1 MSWRPLVV
9 AALIVILNPLLAEA
23 QAASRDIR
31 TFPGLSRLFRD
42 VSSSPPDRSPEQEAA
57 RMFDFEQVVL
67 AIAGPAVVQP
77 GHSLEDYRSAFGGV
91 RTIMIDVGQGAA
103 ARDDAAYRLH
113 SLGYS
118 PKEIADILAGRITLM
133 ALDNAQKML
142 MVGYR
147 AEQVSDVLDR
157 EYRRLRTAR
166 ERAEARG
173 RAEAQE
179 KQRQA
184 PRAPVKPGTGGGL
197 AETYVTR
204 FASAYGVDAALV
216 RAVITCESGWNQDA
230 VSRVGAIG
238 LMQMMPG
245 TARELRVDPR
255 DLQQNIEGGVRYLA
269 SLLRAFKTVERAL
282 IAYNAGPGFAE
293 RYARGQAALYGETR
307 EFVKN
312 VLGLLVV
319 LPNQRLQ
326 VAWPHLLAGHRA
338 IGLT

>member
-1 MSWRPLVV
+1 
-9 AALIVILNPLLAEA
+9 
-23 QAASRDIR
+23 
-31 TFPGLSRLFRD
+31 
-42 VSSSPPDRSPEQEAA
+42 
-57 RMFDFEQVVL
+57 
-67 AIAGPAVVQP
+67 
-77 GHSLEDYRSAFGGV
+77 
-91 RTIMIDVGQGAA
+91 
-103 ARDDAAYRLH
+103 
-113 SLGYS
+113 
-118 PKEIADILAGRITLM
+118 
-133 ALDNAQKML
+133 
-142 MVGYR
+142 
-147 AEQVSDVLDR
+147 
-157 EYRRLRTAR
+157 
-166 ERAEARG
+166 
-173 RAEAQE
+173 
-179 KQRQA
+179 
-184 PRAPVKPGTGGGL
+184 
-197 AETYVTR
+197 
-204 FASAYGVDAALV
+204 
-216 RAVITCESGWNQDA
+216 
-230 VSRVGAIG
+230 VGAIG